1 MARESMYPK
10 DIGGRIAMTSCESE
24 FSAASLGRLTDGLA
38 LIVCAAHALRSI
50 EDMGADVAA
59 VRSTLRQGIDQAQQ
73 AASELGLDL
82 IASYGADQDS

>member
-1 MARESMYPK
+1 MLYPW
-10 DIGGRIAMTSCESE
+10 DNGERNMMTPSETE

-59 VRSTLRQGIDQAQQ
+59 VRSTLRQGIVQAQQ

-82 IASYGADQDS
+82 LTSYGADQGS

>member
-1 MARESMYPK
+1 
-10 DIGGRIAMTSCESE
+10 MTPAENE
-24 FSAASLGRLTDGLA
+24 FAATSLGHLTDGLA

>member
-1 MARESMYPK
+1 
-10 DIGGRIAMTSCESE
+10 MTPAENE
-24 FSAASLGRLTDGLA
+24 FSATTLSRLTDGLA
-38 LIVCAAHALRSI
+38 LIVCAAHALRSL

-59 VRSTLRQGIDQAQQ
+59 VRSTLRQGIDQAQP

>member
-1 MARESMYPK
+1 
-10 DIGGRIAMTSCESE
+10 MTPSETE

-50 EDMGADVAA
+50 EEMGADVAA
-59 VRSTLRQGIDQAQQ
+59 VRSTLRQGIVQAQQ

-82 IASYGADQDS
+82 VASYGTDQGSG

>member
-1 MARESMYPK
+1 M
-10 DIGGRIAMTSCESE
+10 RISTHLVAHQ

-50 EDMGADVAA
+50 EEMGADVAA
-59 VRSTLRQGIDQAQQ
+59 VRSTLRQGIVQAQQ

-82 IASYGADQDS
+82 VTSCGGNQGA